1 MLDRAAT
8 TTTAEQ
14 RAVSRILLQAT
25 FGLRGPLRA
34 ERDAFYVSLGGF
46 DTHSDIEATLQERL
60 AWVDN
65 ALNSFTT
72 EMRSLGVWDKVTI
85 QIASEF
91 GRTITSNSLGTDHGW
106 GGNAVV
112 LGGSV
117 NGGKIL
123 GRFPTSLGEESELH
137 VGRGRLIPTTSWE
150 SVFHAL
156 AQWMGVEGGSAAMGR
171 VLPNAGRFMCDRSA
185 RSGCGVM
192 NASDV
197 FR

>member
-1 MLDRAAT
+1 M
-8 TTTAEQ
+8 
-14 RAVSRILLQAT
+14 
-25 FGLRGPLRA
+25 
-34 ERDAFYVSLGGF
+34 SLGGF

-60 AWVDN
+60 AWVDH

-123 GRFPTSLGEESELH
+123 DASQQ
-137 VGRGRLIPTTSWE
+137 
-150 SVFHAL
+150 AL
-156 AQWMGVEGGSAAMGR
+156 ERR
-171 VLPNAGRFMCDRSA
+171 VSCM
-185 RSGCGVM
+185 
-192 NASDV
+192 
-197 FR
+197 